1 MDYGGNN
8 ILKIDVWLWI
18 VSFNVGNIILIL
30 VIKIDSIFDNTLP
43 YVDSS

>member
-1 MDYGGNN
+1 MDYGGNS
-8 ILKIDVWLWI
+8 IPKIDVWLWI

-30 VIKIDSIFDNTLP
+30 VIKIDGIFDNTLP